1 MTLTERERQFI
12 QALAAKIR
20 VLTFQQICGA
30 WWPDSDS
37 GRTNARRR
45 LGELTRH
52 GLLIRTRVHAR
63 PLLPL
68 TEPLCRWKPGEP
80 EPNFGALAW
89 QLHAR
94 WQEPLRTMTAYL
106 GTKRAAGIFG
116 GVADGRIKNPSQASH
131 DIHLSGVYLHF
142 LRAAPTL
149 AAGWVGEDVLA
160 PSREGQKLPDAILH
174 DAEGRPRL
182 AIEFGGSYQAV
193 RIAEF
198 HADCAARTLPPSKN
212 KDART
217 SSVVR

>member
-12 QALAAKIR
+12 QALASKIR
-20 VLTFQQICGA
+20 VLTFEQLSGM

-45 LGELTRH
+45 LAELTEH
-52 GLLIRTRVHAR
+52 ELLTRTRVHAR
-63 PLLPL
+63 PLLKL
-68 TEPLCRWKPGEP
+68 SLPLCRWKPGESDP
-80 EPNFGALAW
+80 DFNALAY
-89 QLHAR
+89 QLHER
-94 WQEPLRTMTAYL
+94 WREPLQTMTAYL
-106 GTKRAAGIFG
+106 ATKRAAGIFG
-116 GVADGRIKNPSQASH
+116 GVAQGRIKNPSQASH

-142 LRAAPTL
+142 LRTAPAL

-160 PSREGQKLPDAILH
+160 PSRVDQKLPDAILH

-198 HADCAARTLPPSKN
+198 HADCAARSLPYELW
-212 KDART
+212 
-217 SSVVR
+217 